1 MRPKRTIITA
11 LLIFL
16 LLMPSFALAKGDYEQ
31 GDGWEYQDG
40 ILKITESDGLINY
53 IYHDE
58 EQISDSP
65 DPGGLHVVDQVIIG
79 KSIKEDIVIEHY
91 VAKAI
96 LSTITVEEGNPCY
109 IVENGWIVNTATK
122 TLFGAANVKQ
132 KKALSSIEDLPDFIE
147 HIGMYAFDDY
157 SNLEHITIPENVVTI
172 EESSFNGCDRIKSIH
187 LPRVVTSIGIAAFS
201 GCTNLVQIDFGD
213 QIDYIG
219 PAAFLACIHLETP
232 PFYKMKIETIY
243 GNSFWGCD
251 TFQTVEFPPTLRKV
265 EDQAFSKSVLLN
277 TLIFN
282 SDQLTIENG
291 AFGHCENIRKL
302 IFTKGKPTS
311 IGDSLFGEKEKTPDG
326 KSFITR
332 FYDPN
337 GKIIPYPTLFYTAAY
352 ADEWAPNGETEWNG
366 YPIEEISQDE
376 LNAILAEARG
386 EPAPTSIAT
395 AASAATAEL
404 TDSETQTEQANTA
417 DTPLV
422 GVLVA
427 GLIVLIVVA
436 VVVVSVRV
444 RRKDAKSPR

>member
-1 MRPKRTIITA
+1 MKRIVLPVIA
-11 LLIFL
+11 ILILLTS
-16 LLMPSFALAKGDYEQ
+16 SFALAEGDYEQ
-31 GDGWEYQDG
+31 GDGWVYKDG
-40 ILKITESDGLINY
+40 ELTIKDNRGLINFL
-53 IYHDE
+53 YHE
-58 EQISDSP
+58 EDMLA
-65 DPGGLHVVDQVIIG
+65 DPNHKHTVGDVDRVVIG
-79 KSIKEDIVIEHY
+79 KDVTDIVIDY
-91 VAKAI
+91 YI
-96 LSTITVEEGNPCY
+96 GDCNWSNTTVEEGNQNY
-109 IVENGWIVNTATK
+109 IIDDSWVVNKTTN

-132 KKALSSIEDLPDFIE
+132 NRTRSMIDDLPTYIE
-147 HIGMYAFDDY
+147 HIGMYAFSDCTAL
-157 SNLEHITIPENVVTI
+157 NEITIPEGVVSI
-172 EESSFNGCDRIKSIH
+172 GESSFYRCKDIETISLPNGI
-187 LPRVVTSIGIAAFS
+187 TSIGIAAFS
-201 GCTNLVQIDFGD
+201 GCTNLTQISYGNE
-213 QIDYIG
+213 INYIG
-219 PAAFLACIHLETP
+219 IAAFGACIHLETP
-232 PFYKMKIETIY
+232 PFYNIKLETIY

-251 TFQTVEFPPTLRKV
+251 TFQTVEFPSTLRKV
-265 EDQAFSKSVLLN
+265 EDQAFSESDLLS

-444 RRKDAKSPR
+444 RRKDAESPR

>member
-1 MRPKRTIITA
+1 MRMKRIVLPVIA
-11 LLIFL
+11 ILILLTS
-16 LLMPSFALAKGDYEQ
+16 SFALAEGDYEQ
-31 GDGWEYQDG
+31 GDGWVYKDG
-40 ILKITESDGLINY
+40 ELTIKDNRGLINFL
-53 IYHDE
+53 YHE
-58 EQISDSP
+58 EDMLA
-65 DPGGLHVVDQVIIG
+65 DPNHKHTVGDVDRVVIG
-79 KSIKEDIVIEHY
+79 KDVTDIVIDY
-91 VAKAI
+91 YI
-96 LSTITVEEGNPCY
+96 GDCNWSNTTVEEGNQNY
-109 IVENGWIVNTATK
+109 IIDDSWVVNKTTN

-132 KKALSSIEDLPDFIE
+132 NRTRSMIDDLPTYIE
-147 HIGMYAFDDY
+147 HIGMYAFSDCTAL
-157 SNLEHITIPENVVTI
+157 NEITIPEGVVSI
-172 EESSFNGCDRIKSIH
+172 GESSFYRCKDIETISLPNGI
-187 LPRVVTSIGIAAFS
+187 TSIGIAAFS
-201 GCTNLVQIDFGD
+201 GCTNLTQISYGNE
-213 QIDYIG
+213 INYIG
-219 PAAFLACIHLETP
+219 IAAFGACIHLETP
-232 PFYKMKIETIY
+232 PFYNIKLETIY

-251 TFQTVEFPPTLRKV
+251 TFQTVEFPSTLRKV
-265 EDQAFSKSVLLN
+265 EDQAFSESDLLS

-302 IFTKGKPTS
+302 VFTKGKPTS
-311 IGDSLFGEKEKTPDG
+311 IGNSLFGEKERTADG

-422 GVLVA
+422 WVLVA

-444 RRKDAKSPR
+444 RRKDAESPR

>member
-1 MRPKRTIITA
+1 MIRSKRR
-11 LLIFL
+11 IFL
-16 LLMPSFALAKGDYEQ
+16 ILVVVLLLLPSFALAEGDYEQ

-40 ILKITESDGLINY
+40 ILKITESDELINY

-79 KSIKEDIVIEHY
+79 KSITEDIVIEYY

-96 LSTITVEEGNPCY
+96 LSTITVEEGNPY
-109 IVENGWIVNTATK
+109 YTVENGWIVNATTK
-122 TLFGAANVKQ
+122 TLFGAANAKQ

-157 SNLEHITIPENVVTI
+157 SHLEHITIPENVVTI

-187 LPRVVTSIGIAAFS
+187 LPRGVTSIGIAAFS
-201 GCTNLVQIDFGD
+201 GCTNLAQIDFGD

-232 PFYKMKIETIY
+232 PFYKMKLETIY

-265 EDQAFSKSVLLN
+265 EDQAFSKSDLLN

-311 IGDSLFGEKEKTPDG
+311 IGDSLFDENEKTPDG

-376 LNAILAEARG
+376 LNAILTEARG
-386 EPAPTSIAT
+386 EPAPTPIAT
-395 AASAATAEL
+395 AASTATAEV
-404 TDSETQTEQANTA
+404 TISVAQTEDANTA
-417 DTPLV
+417 DTPIV
-422 GVLVA
+422 SVLT
-427 GLIVLIVVA
+427 GLIVLVVAA
-436 VVVVSVRV
+436 VVVVGVLR
-444 RRKDAKSPR
+444 RRKEISK